1 MLSLSLAEFPS
12 LSTEERLALG
22 RQLAHTLGPAWAASG
37 ELVGSSQMIELV
49 HQSGVAFVVVGRARF
64 ERGLRDAERDALIT
78 AMLGPQGEDEA
89 ELDLE
94 AERRF
99 MARQIPPNAMAPEL
113 VEVPAFLISREPLS
127 VARAAS
133 LGTSPLQD
141 LGYPEAL
148 ADASEWGAFTM
159 DLPDG
164 LRMPTEDEWEL
175 RRTAFRACGHPQ
187 RSSPSRTRWASVPWP
202 SARSSRMAIGVASAT
217 VAATGAARA
226 ATPSSMRPRAGPKA
240 SEHHGLHAACER
252 SQCATVGPPHPSA
265 GGPGARSC

>member
-22 RQLAHTLGPAWAASG
+22 RHLAHTLGPAWAASG

-175 RRTAFRACGHPQ
+175 VAREGGPGSWIVPVPPDGFPGMWPPAEIFALENALGLRAMAVSQVFANGYRRGIGDGRGNWGG
-187 RSSPSRTRWASVPWP
+187 SSGNA
-202 SARSSRMAIGVASAT
+202 
-217 VAATGAARA
+217 
-226 ATPSSMRPRAGPKA
+226 
-240 SEHHGLHAACER
+240 ELHAAARWPEGFGASR
-252 SQCATVGPPHPSA
+252 L
-265 GGPGARSC
+265 ARSL

>member
-1 MLSLSLAEFPS
+1 MRFLPEDPLTGVERSRQDGGMLSLSLAEFPS

-99 MARQIPPNAMAPEL
+99 MARQIPPNAMAPDRRGPR
-113 VEVPAFLISREPLS
+113 VPHQP
-127 VARAAS
+127 
-133 LGTSPLQD
+133 
-141 LGYPEAL
+141 
-148 ADASEWGAFTM
+148 
-159 DLPDG
+159 
-164 LRMPTEDEWEL
+164 
-175 RRTAFRACGHPQ
+175 
-187 RSSPSRTRWASVPWP
+187 
-202 SARSSRMAIGVASAT
+202 
-217 VAATGAARA
+217 
-226 ATPSSMRPRAGPKA
+226 
-240 SEHHGLHAACER
+240 
-252 SQCATVGPPHPSA
+252 
-265 GGPGARSC
+265 